1 MLLEYEWIFKWK
13 MEVDE
18 IIEKYKARFVVK
30 EFKQQESMNY
40 FNTYS
45 LVLIIT
51 FIWTLIVISYI
62 NNF

>member
-30 EFKQQESMNY
+30 EFKQENINY

-45 LVLIIT
+45 HVSIIT
-51 FIWTLIVISYI
+51 FVWTLIIISYI
-62 NNF
+62 NNL